1 LNKIILSL
9 LTIVLINSS
18 AGFSLAWNL
27 FGSDAPLLTINETSY
42 QIDDYINWWHEWRE
56 SAELPQTADTYIDW
70 LLLATEAQQMQLQDR
85 QSYQDKVSTFLKV
98 RSLMLLKK
106 EEIDDKTTRADDAEL
121 HKIYLQDYAPRWQ
134 LRTISFKEH
143 ADLNMF
149 LAAQAN
155 APDSS
160 SEEILASIA
169 VDEKARILSSLVWQR
184 PNNLPAQILTLLQ
197 QTKNS
202 RFSAP
207 YPWNNTWQIIE
218 VIATEPASDA
228 DFAKLRANI
237 ADKNFKEQQA
247 ALTAKLMHQLRE
259 KYAVKIDQELLAT
272 IDNTGVADDQ
282 AQKVILELLDH
293 KITAEQ
299 LYTAAKRQFDSYG
312 SKQNQQAA
320 FQRVLNQVLNG
331 IISQNLTNIEALARN
346 YQLRPPLKAT
356 FDFYCKHRLI
366 RELEQ
371 QLIVPAAD
379 ISEEQIKQAYQEHK
393 QQFTGPSSVK
403 IMRAETTDAQL
414 AAQLREKM
422 RQGED
427 FASIIALLGHQQ
439 PQVEQVALA
448 HLSLPLQQQLKKMQ
462 KGEADMVTEDGTFTF
477 VQLIQKEHQQN
488 IALEEIKS
496 ALSTQ
501 LKQQAMQKKRQEII
515 QQLRQRSSIELNP
528 QQWQKCLDQL
538 KKEN

>member
-1 LNKIILSL
+1 MNKIILSL